1 MNNSTRDSIFE
12 NEKTIEQ
19 NIKESLTEIW
29 DNPKR
34 FVKIYWFFFLQVC
47 LSLFLL
53 VWSILLPIW
62 LMYGQN

>member
-19 NIKESLTEIW
+19 NIKESLTEIG